1 MKIAIVGAGAAGM
14 FCALN
19 LDTKKHQVTVFEKN
33 SDTLKKLLI
42 TGHGRCNVTNLK
54 SNIDFLE
61 NVSHNKQFL
70 FSALNMFSSE
80 NMVEFLNLNNVE
92 TICEKGDRVFP
103 KTNKAITIKNCFDNL
118 TKGIVALETVVLNIT
133 KKEEQFVL
141 ETNKGSY
148 NFDVVIIATGGVTY
162 PTTGSNGDGFKFA
175 KEFNIDV
182 LKPRSSLCGIR
193 LVDVP
198 KNLEGTPLNCK
209 LSVVNQ
215 GKIVASNKGEF
226 LFTSFGVSGPNV
238 FTLTSKIEEYSIN
251 GFDLSLDLLETYT
264 KENLILKLKEFSKNN
279 AKKHIFHAVNDLVNL
294 KLSKLVLSK
303 CEIDESKQCANI
315 SNAEFN
321 KIAETIKALTF
332 KIENFD
338 NIECATVTR
347 GGVNV
352 KEINPKTMESKKI
365 SNLYFIGEVLDVDGF
380 TGGYNLQ
387 IAFSTAFACAKHL
400 NDIV

>member
-1 MKIAIVGAGAAGM
+1 MRIAIVGAGAAGM

-19 LDTKKHQVTVFEKN
+19 LNTSKHQVTVFEKN

-70 FSALNMFSSE
+70 FRALNMFSSE

-92 TICEKGDRVFP
+92 TVCEKGDRVFP

-198 KNLEGTPLNCK
+198 KNVEGTPLNCK

-303 CEIDESKQCANI
+303 CEVDESKQCANI

-352 KEINPKTMESKKI
+352 KGINPKTMESKKI

-400 NDIV
+400 NDIA

>member
-54 SNIDFLE
+54 SSIDFLE
-61 NVSHNKQFL
+61 NVPHNKQFL
-70 FSALNMFSSE
+70 YSALNMFTPY
-80 NMVEFLNLNNVE
+80 NMVEFLNINNVE

-103 KTNKAITIKNCFDNL
+103 KTNKAKTIKNCFDNL
-118 TKGIVALETVVLNIT
+118 TLGSIALETAVLNIA
-133 KKEEQFVL
+133 KKDNQFVL
-141 ETNKGSY
+141 ETNKGTY
-148 NFDVVIIATGGVTY
+148 NFDAVVIATGGVTY
-162 PTTGSNGDGFKFA
+162 PTTGSTGDGFKFA
-175 KEFNIDV
+175 KGFNIDV

-198 KNLEGTPLNCK
+198 KNLEGTPINSK
-209 LSVVNQ
+209 LSVVNK
-215 GKIVASNKGEF
+215 GKIIATNKGEF

-251 GFDLSLDLLETYT
+251 GFELILDLLETHT

-279 AKKHIFHAVNDLVNL
+279 PKKHIFYAVNSLVNL

-303 CEIDESKQCANI
+303 CGIEESKQCANI
-315 SNAEFN
+315 SNVEYN
-321 KIAETIKALTF
+321 KIAETLKALTF

-338 NIECATVTR
+338 NIECSTITR

-352 KEINPKTMESKKI
+352 KEINPKTMESKKE
-365 SNLYFIGEVLDVDGF
+365 SNLYFIGEVIDVDGF

-387 IAFSTAFACAKHL
+387 IAFSTAFVCAKHL
-400 NDIV
+400 NEIA

>member
-1 MKIAIVGAGAAGM
+1 MRIAIVGAGAAGM

-80 NMVEFLNLNNVE
+80 NMVDFLNLNNVE

-162 PTTGSNGDGFKFA
+162 PTTGSTGDGFKFA

-198 KNLEGTPLNCK
+198 KNVEGTPLNCK

-347 GGVNV
+347 GGINV

-400 NDIV
+400 NDIA